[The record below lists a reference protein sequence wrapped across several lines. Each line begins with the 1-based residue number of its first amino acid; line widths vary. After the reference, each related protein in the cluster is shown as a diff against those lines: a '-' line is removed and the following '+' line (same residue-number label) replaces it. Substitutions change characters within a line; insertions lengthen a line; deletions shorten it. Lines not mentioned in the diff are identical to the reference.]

1 VPKIFYSNVKFRLGK
16 TSNIKD
22 WIVQVIRSEGKKAG
36 DLSFFFVDDREIEE
50 INSEFLKNNYSTDVI
65 AFNYGKGD
73 IISGEVYMSIDTI
86 KRNSKIYRTK
96 FKEEILRV
104 MIHGVLHLI
113 GYKDKEEIEKGRMK
127 EKEDY
132 YLERIIG
139 GS

>member
-1 VPKIFYSNVKFRLGK
+1 MPKIFYSNVKFRLGK